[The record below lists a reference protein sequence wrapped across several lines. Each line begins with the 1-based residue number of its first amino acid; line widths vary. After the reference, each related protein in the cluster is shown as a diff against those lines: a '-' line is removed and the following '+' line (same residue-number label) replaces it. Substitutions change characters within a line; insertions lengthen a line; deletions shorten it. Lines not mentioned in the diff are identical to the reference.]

1 MTESRRIRSFRCA
14 DTLWRALEDEA
25 DERGI
30 TIDALI
36 TEAMWSYLRAAP
48 DFASESTQ
56 SARLEALMLAAAR
69 DAHRRSDPIPSGGR
83 IGVGQASATT
93 RESGAGTQP
102 LQSERTRP
110 TDSGARPSSSP
121 SSDAQYADTPQY
133 DENDPHDAF
142 VGSTTAV
149 QPRLRPNPTVQA
161 LNPSKGLVRRAR
173 AEDGEPTLDDFQ
185 LRLDERGQVLDQQT
199 GELLG
204 GAPEAV
210 CDDAQRAAAAARP
223 KIALLF
229 SDTRYPVNGDR
240 FLIGRAST
248 GTDLQIRD
256 ANVSRKH
263 AAVIFHDGGWF
274 IHDLQS
280 TNGVEF
286 RGRRIHTRRIE
297 HNDRYS
303 ICDYELTF
311 ELED

>member
-1 MTESRRIRSFRCA
+1 MSESRRIRSFRCA

-36 TEAMWSYLRAAP
+36 TEALWSYLRAAP
-48 DFASESTQ
+48 DFASEATQ

-69 DAHRRSDPIPSGGR
+69 DAHRRSDHLPSGVGLGPSPAAPSADDAATVAWPASDDAR
-83 IGVGQASATT
+83 GVG
-93 RESGAGTQP
+93 P
-102 LQSERTRP
+102 M
-110 TDSGARPSSSP
+110 
-121 SSDAQYADTPQY
+121 
-133 DENDPHDAF
+133 
-142 VGSTTAV
+142 V
-149 QPRLRPNPTVQA
+149 QPRLRPNPDIHA
-161 LNPSKGLVRRAR
+161 LNPSSGPARRSR
-173 AEDGEPTLDDFQ
+173 MEEGEQTLDNLE
-185 LRLDERGQVLDQQT
+185 LRFDDEGRLLDPQT
-199 GELLG
+199 GEQIRTE
-204 GAPEAV
+204 PDPTTDDSKPDIAV
-210 CDDAQRAAAAARP
+210 LDRP
-223 KIALLF
+223 NIALLF
-229 SDTRYPVNGDR
+229 SGNRYHVTGDR